1 MARRPGK
8 RASAHGFSSS
18 RRRDIRGAVHVRR
31 TLVRSLAV
39 CIALATASAHADAD
53 AGPAAGPQAGPQVGG
68 DEPKVVWGV
77 VAGMATALVPLAV
90 GGAFFAGTDDTTK
103 RRDAIVGMLSGLAL
117 APIVSHLVA
126 KEWARAGIFG
136 AIPVACVVGMSVLLE
151 IHPSANLFA
160 QPADRLSF
168 GLLIS
173 LATLSSGIGLLDTLG
188 AVRRADQKKRARS
201 PVLPVPFATA
211 RGGGLVAGGTF

>member
-1 MARRPGK
+1 MASRPGK
-8 RASAHGFSSS
+8 RASAHGFYSS
-18 RRRDIRGAVHVRR
+18 RRRDIRVAVHVRR

-39 CIALATASAHADAD
+39 CIALATASAHA
-53 AGPAAGPQAGPQVGG
+53 QAGAQVAAQASEASEDG
-68 DEPKVVWGV
+68 EPKVAWGI

-117 APIVSHLVA
+117 APIVSHLVV
-126 KEWARAGIFG
+126 KEWTRAGIFG
-136 AIPVACVVGMSVLLE
+136 AIPVACVVAMSVLLE
-151 IHPSANLFA
+151 VHPSANLFA

-173 LATLSSGIGLLDTLG
+173 LGTLSSGIGLLDTLG
-188 AVRRADQKKRARS
+188 AVRRVDKQKRARP
-201 PVLPVPFATA
+201 PVLPLPFATA
-211 RGGGLVAGGTF
+211 RGGGLIAGGTF

>member
-1 MARRPGK
+1 MAWGIV
-8 RASAHGFSSS
+8 AG
-18 RRRDIRGAVHVRR
+18 
-31 TLVRSLAV
+31 T
-39 CIALATASAHADAD
+39 ATA
-53 AGPAAGPQAGPQVGG
+53 
-68 DEPKVVWGV
+68 
-77 VAGMATALVPLAV
+77 MLPLAV

-117 APIVSHLVA
+117 APIVSHLVV

-136 AIPVACVVGMSVLLE
+136 AIPVACVIGMSVLLE

-173 LATLSSGIGLLDTLG
+173 FATLSSGIGLLDTLG
-188 AVRRADQKKRARS
+188 AARRAEHKKLAR
-201 PVLPVPFATA
+201 LPVIPLPFATA